1 MGVFFRPH
9 LGNLC
14 KDDQKSF
21 VLKFVLIL
29 AFFLKGINVH
39 DKKRNKCVVKSK
51 SFPTPNH

>member
-29 AFFLKGINVH
+29 AFFFKGINVH

>member
-1 MGVFFRPH
+1 MSFFRPH

-29 AFFLKGINVH
+29 VFFKGIHIH

-51 SFPTPNH
+51 SFPTPGH